1 MATTGCAASPQGS
14 HWPAVG
20 VVLGAG
26 IVTAFHAGKV
36 AIATPMLQRDPGID
50 LAAAGWLAGIFAIL
64 GCLGGIPAGSLAG
77 RAGDRPS
84 LIAGLALTALGAV
97 IGATAS
103 GYGVLLV
110 SRILEGGGFLL
121 ITVAGP
127 AILNRIARPGQQ
139 DIVLALW
146 SCFMPAGL
154 ALAMFT
160 GPLPGDWRLL
170 WWGGAGLGAALILAV
185 RAVIPPAPTRAR
197 PSWRPMLSDALQ
209 VVGSTKTRLAAS
221 CFALYSLMFFALF
234 SFLPVLLM
242 TRMGLSHSTAGWLS
256 ALAMIMNI
264 IGNLTAG
271 WLLMRGIRRAALLSG
286 ACLIMGLSSLGIFL
300 PVFDDIPT
308 VLLCLLFAG
317 VGGLIPAALISAG
330 PTLTPS
336 APLMPLGIGLLMQ
349 GSNLGQLAGPV
360 AVGSA
365 VEAWGWPAAAGV
377 VAGSALIAILI
388 ARRIGVDDSQPARP
402 AMPSD
407 PGVRPR
413 RSPPTPRSPRTR
425 S

>member
-1 MATTGCAASPQGS
+1 MATTGCAASPQGG

-50 LAAAGWLAGIFAIL
+50 LAAAGWLAGIFAVL
-64 GCLGGIPAGSLAG
+64 GCLGGIPAGSLVG
-77 RAGDRPS
+77 RAGDRQS

-103 GYGVLLV
+103 GYGLLLV
-110 SRILEGGGFLL
+110 SRILEGAGFLL

-170 WWGGAGLGAALILAV
+170 WWGGAGLGAALTLAA

-197 PSWRPMLSDALQ
+197 QSWRPMLSDALQ
-209 VVGSTKTRLAAS
+209 VVGSRKTRLAAG

-242 TRMGLSHSTAGWLS
+242 TRMALSHGTAGWFS
-256 ALAMIMNI
+256 ALAICANI
-264 IGNLTAG
+264 IGNLGAG
-271 WLLMRGIRRAALLSG
+271 YVLTRGIGRAALISG
-286 ACLIMGLSSLGIFL
+286 ACLIMGLSSFGIFL
-300 PVFDDIPT
+300 GAFGNAAVFLFC
-308 VLLCLLFAG
+308 VLFVAA
-317 VGGLIPAALISAG
+317 GGLIPAALISAAPSLAG
-330 PTLTPS
+330 SAARTPLTL
-336 APLMPLGIGLLMQ
+336 GLLMQ
-349 GSNLGQLAGPV
+349 GSNLGQMIGPA
-360 AVGSA
+360 AVGSSIA
-365 VEAWGWPAAAGV
+365 AYGWPAAAAL
-377 VAGSALIAILI
+377 VAGAAVIAALA
-388 ARRIGVDDSQPARP
+388 ARRIAFDDHTKTRQ
-402 AMPSD
+402 
-407 PGVRPR
+407 PR
-413 RSPPTPRSPRTR
+413 RQGGERIG
-425 S
+425 